1 MENERGPN
9 INWMYVDVRGWLENE
24 RGPNIN
30 WWMYEDGWRTRGDLT
45 LTGGCTRMV
54 GEREGT

>member
-1 MENERGPN
+1 MENERGLTLTGGCTR
-9 INWMYVDVRGWLENE
+9 MVGEREYEDLGNE
-24 RGPNIN
+24 RG
-30 WWMYEDGWRTRGDLT
+30 LT

>member
-1 MENERGPN
+1 M
-9 INWMYVDVRGWLENE
+9 ENE

-54 GEREGT
+54 GEREGLTGGCTRMVGEREGT